1 MDVIRKIKQE
11 QTLMKQCQKMWLC
24 LPALFIVTIF
34 FLISGWYINHDA
46 HANDPKMSTKLVEPC
61 ELITRTEAE
70 EIMGEKMKDG
80 QYSENKVVGQ
90 KICFY
95 EAADESSFAFLQIS
109 LTQNSFISQ
118 KVLTS
123 GQNAQ
128 TIFNSIKEA
137 FPDRQDIKEMGDEAF
152 VATPGIHILK
162 DDYYLTIGA
171 GNINRNKNKLIDAGA
186 KAMTKLEAVL

>member
-1 MDVIRKIKQE
+1 MSAE
-11 QTLMKQCQKMWLC
+11 
-24 LPALFIVTIF
+24 
-34 FLISGWYINHDA
+34 LI
-46 HANDPKMSTKLVEPC
+46 EPC

-137 FPDRQDIKEMGDEAF
+137 FPDRQDIKEMGGDEAF
-152 VATPGIHILK
+152 IASPGIHILK
-162 DDYYLTIGA
+162 GEYYLTIGA
-171 GNINRNKNKLIDAGA
+171 GNINRNKDKLINAGR

>member
-1 MDVIRKIKQE
+1 MHVIRKIKQE
-11 QTLMKQCQKMWLC
+11 QTLMKQYQKLWVC

-46 HANDPKMSTKLVEPC
+46 HANDPKMSTQLIEPC

-80 QYSENKVVGQ
+80 QNIENKVVGQ

-95 EAADESSFAFLQIS
+95 EAADENSFAFLQIS

-118 KVLTS
+118 KVLAS

-128 TIFNSIKEA
+128 TIYNSIKEA
-137 FPDRQDIKEMGDEAF
+137 FPDRQVIKGMGDDAF
-152 VATPGIHILK
+152 IATPGIHILK
-162 DDYYLTIGA
+162 GDYYLTIGV
-171 GNINRNKNKLIDAGA
+171 GNINRSKDKLTAAGA
-186 KAMTKLEAVL
+186 KAMANLKSKL

>member
-1 MDVIRKIKQE
+1 
-11 QTLMKQCQKMWLC
+11 MKRCQKLWVC

-34 FLISGWYINHDA
+34 LLISGWYINHDA
-46 HANDPKMSTKLVEPC
+46 HAKDPKVSAQLIEPC

-70 EIMGEKMKDG
+70 EIMGEKMKDV

-95 EAADESSFAFLQIS
+95 EAADENSFAFLQIS
-109 LTQNSFISQ
+109 LTQNLFISQ
-118 KVLTS
+118 NVMAS

-137 FPDRQDIKEMGDEAF
+137 FQDREDIKGMGDEAF
-152 VATPGIHILK
+152 IATPGIHILK
-162 DDYYLTIGA
+162 GDYYLTIGA
-171 GNINRNKNKLIDAGA
+171 GNINRNKDKLIDAGT
-186 KAMTKLEAVL
+186 KAMANLMSKL